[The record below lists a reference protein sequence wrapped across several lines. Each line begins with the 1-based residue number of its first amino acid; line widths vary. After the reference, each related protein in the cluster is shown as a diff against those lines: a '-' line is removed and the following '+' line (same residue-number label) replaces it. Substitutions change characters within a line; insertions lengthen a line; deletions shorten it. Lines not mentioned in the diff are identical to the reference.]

1 MARDED
7 RKEVGSRRRR
17 ASRMKIRRKD
27 GSERSRVVGQS
38 EMVAAFVGQSEMVT
52 AFVMEIGDLLGG
64 LSGAR

>member
-1 MARDED
+1 MARDGNW
-7 RKEVGSRRRR
+7 KEVGSRRRR

-38 EMVAAFVGQSEMVT
+38 EMVT